1 MRLVIL
7 DRDGVI
13 NQESDAYIK
22 SPEEWFPI
30 PGSLEAIA
38 RLHKNGYTVVVAT
51 NQAGVG
57 RGLFSLDTLAAIH
70 GSMRRAVEAAGG
82 KLDGIFFC
90 PHHPDE
96 GCDCRKPR
104 TGLFKQIAE
113 RYGLSLV
120 GVPVIGDTERDLT
133 AARTIGA
140 RPILV
145 ETGRGHETLH
155 MHPEVEHYPD
165 LAAAAAQLIGEIH

>member
-13 NQESDAYIK
+13 NRESDAYIK

-30 PGSLEAIA
+30 PGSLEAIT
-38 RLHKNGYTVVVAT
+38 RLHKNGYTVVVAS
-51 NQAGVG
+51 NQSGVG

-70 GSMRRAVEAAGG
+70 GRMRRSVETAGG
-82 KLDGIFFC
+82 RIDSIFFC
-90 PHHPDE
+90 PHAPDE

-104 TGLFKQIAE
+104 TGLFKQIVE
-113 RYGLSLV
+113 RYNVSLA
-120 GVPVIGDTERDLT
+120 GVPAIGDSERDLV
-133 AARTIGA
+133 AAQAVGA

-145 ETGRGHETLH
+145 GTGRGHETLH
-155 MHPEVEHYPD
+155 MRPDVEHYPD
-165 LAAAAAQLIGEIH
+165 LAAAADHLIKEIH